1 MEYYLV
7 LRKELNASMY
17 YLVDN
22 IMVKWKK
29 AIMRVAF
36 ICWVQK
42 TQSVEAERSAA
53 QGKGDTA
60 SDC

>member
-1 MEYYLV
+1 
-7 LRKELNASMY
+7 
-17 YLVDN
+17 
-22 IMVKWKK
+22 
-29 AIMRVAF
+29 MRVAF

-42 TQSVEAERSAA
+42 TQSVEAEGSAA